1 MRKRVLRS
9 YTISTISIALVLFVL
24 GSIGYAISSIYR
36 ASREARESV
45 VMFVELSDELS
56 TIERDSLSSVIA
68 ANRLVGSVKFVSKDE
83 KLADEQ
89 FRRSFDIDVKGLLDK
104 NPLPD
109 SFDVTLTSAS
119 ADTEAVKDFAAQLR
133 EVKGINYVSYP
144 EELLAEVH
152 STLNAMQLLLLLF
165 GGAMLLISLVLLSN
179 TIRLTIFSR
188 REAINTMKLVG
199 ATKWFIVKPFLGRSL
214 LQGFVAGIVATLLFG
229 GALVGIN
236 HYLPQMGITAQV
248 ELIAVIAAAMVA
260 AGVVVA
266 TLFTVF
272 AVNKFVKMRSNKI
285 YMY

>member
-1 MRKRVLRS
+1 MKRRVLRS

-24 GSIGYAISSIYR
+24 GSISYAISSIYG
-36 ASREARESV
+36 ASKEARESV

-56 TIERDSLSSVIA
+56 NTERDSLSTTIA
-68 ANRLVGSVKFVSKDE
+68 ANHLVGSVKFVSKDE

-89 FRRSFDIDVKGLLDK
+89 FRRSFDVDVKGLLDK

-109 SFDVTLTSAS
+109 SFDITLTSAS
-119 ADTEAVKDFAAQLR
+119 ADKEAVKRFAAQLR
-133 EVKGINYVSYP
+133 EIKGVDYVSYP

-165 GGAMLLISLVLLSN
+165 GGAMLIISLVLLNN
-179 TIRLTIFSR
+179 TIKLTIFSR

-199 ATKWFIVKPFLGRSL
+199 ATKWFIVKPFLASSL
-214 LQGFVAGIVATLLFG
+214 LQGFVAGIVATLLFC
-229 GALVGIN
+229 GALVGLN
-236 HYLPQMGITAQV
+236 HFLPQMGIMAQIEV
-248 ELIAVIAAAMVA
+248 IAVVAAAMVA

-266 TLFTVF
+266 TLFTTF
-272 AVNKFVKMRSNKI
+272 AVNKFIKMRSNKI